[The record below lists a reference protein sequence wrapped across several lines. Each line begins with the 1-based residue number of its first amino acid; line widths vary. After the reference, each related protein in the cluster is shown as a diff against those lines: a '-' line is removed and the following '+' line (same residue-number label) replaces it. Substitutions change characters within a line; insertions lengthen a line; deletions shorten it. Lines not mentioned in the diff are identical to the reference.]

1 MGATFTVLPTPA
13 EGRQD
18 LPAVPWDALPQE
30 ALAKIFR
37 YLQDWDRCQASLACK
52 AWHRVFRMACLWR
65 SRSFVFPGSE
75 MQQVCYDGFLR
86 EHGQHLQHVILD
98 FEFQNNA
105 ALQCFK
111 SFVTTANESAAFLSI
126 KVRHL
131 CFEDLPKRWSTYRA
145 KSFQAFVARANKC
158 AAFQSIKVRHL
169 CFSYL
174 PNRWSTYRPKMVR
187 ALCLLLKRQPMLQ
200 EADFCLCQ
208 FTHNEGLQ
216 VLKALTGDLRLKPRR
231 NITTLS
237 LREFFEAP
245 THYISLST
253 FTEVMGRFTALAF
266 LRVDQ
271 HYLCEDVLDKL
282 ITGCA
287 QTLRHLDIVMNA
299 RVVHAIDSHTWRLAV
314 QRCPSLTV
322 TVRLEIP
329 YTFEEYSR
337 VLVESMPLTRV
348 FLWGRRWRG
357 NIAFADVARFLG
369 YVSDIFFN
377 TIEEVCV
384 YSEAEG
390 YQEVDK
396 TVEKLIETCVRLKRL
411 SLCIPLKPETLDK
424 LSRVVAARPQNEMK
438 RLEVTVVVDEEMN
451 TGYIQERW
459 PSLHGL
465 SFDELF
471 IDDF

>member
-126 KVRHL
+126 
-131 CFEDLPKRWSTYRA
+131 
-145 KSFQAFVARANKC
+145 
-158 AAFQSIKVRHL
+158 
-169 CFSYL
+169 
-174 PNRWSTYRPKMVR
+174 KMVR

-438 RLEVTVVVDEEMN
+438 RLEVTN
-451 TGYIQERW
+451 LNGR
-459 PSLHGL
+459 
-465 SFDELF
+465 
-471 IDDF
+471 